1 MSKKYIF
8 STFLISLFVI
18 GCKQNTQQAQS
29 AEAKIDSLVTIDEKN
44 WEIVVNNGKGKPN
57 AVYSLAANTNLMDNY
72 LQNVT
77 KIDEEL
83 AFSLSENKN
92 YAKYLSADSLRID
105 SIGLWGDY
113 VVYQISNFFVMH
125 RSILL
130 KCVDS
135 KYRFLYTESDHVGS
149 PQSGKTIFDN
159 SNDTKALSKTEI
171 AQLFRP
177 TLSESNGEQL
187 LTVKYFV
194 GGNSEYIGSS
204 TFKLDKKT
212 HLPKEIQQ

>member
-8 STFLISLFVI
+8 VLFLTSLFVI
-18 GCKQNTQQAQS
+18 GCKQNTKQTHS
-29 AEAKIDSLVTIDEKN
+29 IETKTDSLATIDDKN
-44 WEIVVNNGKGKPN
+44 WEIAVNNGKGKPN
-57 AVYSLAANTNLMDNY
+57 AVYSLAATANLMDNY
-72 LQNVT
+72 VQNVT

-92 YAKYLSADSLRID
+92 YAKYLSTDSLMID
-105 SIGLWGDY
+105 SIGLWDDY
-113 VVYQISNFFVMH
+113 VVYQVSNFYVMH

-130 KCVDS
+130 KCVDG

-149 PQSGKTIFDN
+149 PQSGTSIFDN
-159 SNDTKALSKTEI
+159 LNGNKALSKTEI
-171 AQLFRP
+171 AQLFHP

-194 GGNSEYIGSS
+194 SGNSEYIGSS
-204 TFKLDKKT
+204 TFTLDKKT
-212 HLPKEIQQ
+212 HLPKEIKQ